1 MNKMDIKDLKKGLPQ
16 EDSWLEKRENGMV
29 LSDHHIKVLNR
40 NNIDYKKY
48 KNIKELMFAI
58 NEMDID
64 EDDELEQVA
73 RDLDEMD
80 YYSK

>member
-1 MNKMDIKDLKKGLPQ
+1 MDIKDLKKGLPQ

>member
-1 MNKMDIKDLKKGLPQ
+1 MEKEELENTLPKD
-16 EDSWLEKRENGMV
+16 DSWLKTRENGMA
-29 LSDHHIKVLNR
+29 LSDYQVKVLAR

-48 KNIKELMFAI
+48 NNVKELMFAI

-64 EDDELEQVA
+64 EDDELEQIA
-73 RDLDEMD
+73 RELDEMD

>member
-1 MNKMDIKDLKKGLPQ
+1 MEKEELENTLPKD
-16 EDSWLEKRENGMV
+16 DSWLKPRENGMV
-29 LSDHHIKVLNR
+29 LSDYHIKVLAK

-48 KNIKELMFAI
+48 NNVKELMFAI

-64 EDDELEQVA
+64 EDDELEQIA
-73 RDLDEMD
+73 RELDEMD

>member
-1 MNKMDIKDLKKGLPQ
+1 MEKEELENTLPKD
-16 EDSWLEKRENGMV
+16 DSWLKQRENGMV
-29 LSDHHIKVLNR
+29 LSDYHIKVLAK

-48 KNIKELMFAI
+48 NNVKELMFAI

-64 EDDELEQVA
+64 EDDELEQIA
-73 RDLDEMD
+73 RELDEMD

>member
-1 MNKMDIKDLKKGLPQ
+1 MEEKELENLLPK
-16 EDSWLEKRENGMV
+16 EDSWLEKRENGML
-29 LSDHHIKVLNR
+29 LSDHHIKTLAK

-48 KNIKELMFAI
+48 NNIKELLFAI

-73 RDLDEMD
+73 RELDEMD
-80 YYSK
+80 YYHK

>member
-1 MNKMDIKDLKKGLPQ
+1 MEKEELKDVLPKD
-16 EDSWLEKRENGMV
+16 DSWLTKRENGML
-29 LSDHHIKVLNR
+29 LSDYHVKVLQH

-48 KNIKELMFAI
+48 RDVKELMFAI

-73 RDLDEMD
+73 RELDEMD

>member
-1 MNKMDIKDLKKGLPQ
+1 MEEKELENLLPN
-16 EDSWLEKRENGMV
+16 EDSWLEKRENGML
-29 LSDHHIKVLNR
+29 LSDHHIKTLAK

-48 KNIKELMFAI
+48 NNIKELLFAI

-73 RDLDEMD
+73 RELDEMD
-80 YYSK
+80 YYHK

>member
-1 MNKMDIKDLKKGLPQ
+1 MENKDLEKALPKD
-16 EDSWLEKRENGMV
+16 DSWLKERENGMV
-29 LSDHHIKVLNR
+29 LSDRHIKVLAH

-48 KNIKELMFAI
+48 NNIKELMFAI

-73 RDLDEMD
+73 RELDEMD
-80 YYSK
+80 YYNK